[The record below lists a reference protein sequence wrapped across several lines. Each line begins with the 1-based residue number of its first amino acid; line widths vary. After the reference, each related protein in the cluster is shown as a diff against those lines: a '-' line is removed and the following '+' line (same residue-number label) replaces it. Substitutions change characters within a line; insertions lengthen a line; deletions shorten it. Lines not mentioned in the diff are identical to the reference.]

1 MDDLVIAV
9 ATPKSLEAYRTLFEH
24 FAPRVKPFLIGN
36 GTGPEVAEEAVQE
49 ANLIRLAVRRIR
61 NEIGESECVSII
73 IQERVAAYTSSLK
86 DPVASSTVFTYILD
100 LLAHVR
106 RIAPERDWSW
116 LADIKNRLCARAH
129 PAKDKTP

>member
-1 MDDLVIAV
+1 MSHSEVTQWLGI
-9 ATPKSLEAYRTLFEH
+9 
-24 FAPRVKPFLIGN
+24 LIG
-36 GTGPEVAEEAVQE
+36 TAESR
-49 ANLIRLAVRRIR
+49 IRLAVRRIR

-73 IQERVAAYTSSLK
+73 IQERIAACTSGVE
-86 DPVASSTVFTYILD
+86 DRVESSTVFTYILD

-106 RIAPERDWSW
+106 RIAPKRDWSW